1 MEQNFDPKKGTTT
14 VGLVGKDGV
23 VLAADMRASMG
34 YFIAN
39 KEAEKIHKI
48 DDQLGMTI
56 AGSVGDAQALVRWMQ
71 AELRLYTLQNGK
83 HMPVKSAATLLSNI
97 MFQQKFFPYMVQL
110 LLAGI
115 DDNGPAIYN
124 LDPIGGV
131 TTEKYTSTGSGS
143 PVAYGVL
150 EGRYKDGMSVEE
162 LLPIAAKAINIAM
175 KRDAA
180 TGDGINL
187 VSITSKGYKKYS
199 KEEIE
204 SLLKK
209 AMNV

>member
-39 KEAEKIHKI
+39 KEAEKIHKL
-48 DDQLGMTI
+48 DDRIGMTI

-71 AELRLYTLQNGK
+71 AELRLYNLQNGK
-83 HMPVKSAATLLSNI
+83 HMSVESTATLLSNI
-97 MFQQKFFPYMVQL
+97 LFQQKFFPFLVQL
-110 LLAGI
+110 VVAGV
-115 DDNGPAIYN
+115 DENGPSIFN

-150 EGRYKDGMSVEE
+150 ESNYKEGMNVEQ
-162 LLPIAAKAINIAM
+162 LLPIAARAINIAM

-204 SLLKK
+204 TLLKK
-209 AMNV
+209 

>member
-14 VGLVGKDGV
+14 VGLVGRDGV

-39 KEAEKIHKI
+39 KETEKIAKI
-48 DDQLGMTI
+48 DEHVGITL
-56 AGSVGDAQALVRWMQ
+56 AGSVGDAQALVRLMQ
-71 AELRLYTLQNGK
+71 AEVKLYRLQNNAP
-83 HMPVKSAATLLSNI
+83 MPVKAVSTLLSNI
-97 MFQQKFFPYMVQL
+97 LFQQKWFPFLVQL
-110 LLAGI
+110 LVAGV
-115 DDNGPAIYN
+115 DEKGPAIYN

-150 EGRYKDGMSVEE
+150 ESEYKEGMKTEE
-162 LLPIAAKAINIAM
+162 LLPLAVKSINIAM
-175 KRDAA
+175 RRDAA

-187 VSITSKGYKKYS
+187 VSITSKGYKMYS

-204 SLLKK
+204 SLLKGR
-209 AMNV
+209 

>member
-14 VGLVGKDGV
+14 VGLVGGDGV

-34 YFIAN
+34 FFIAN
-39 KEAEKIHKI
+39 KQAKKIHKI
-48 DDQLGMTI
+48 DEHIGMTI

-71 AELRLYTLQNGK
+71 AELRLYKLQNNEP
-83 HMPVKSAATLLSNI
+83 MPVKAAATLLSNI
-97 MFQQKFFPYMVQL
+97 LFQQKFFPFLVQL
-110 LLAGI
+110 LLSGVDAK
-115 DDNGPAIYN
+115 GPSIYN

-131 TTEKYTSTGSGS
+131 TTEKFTSTGSGS

-150 EGRYKDGMSVEE
+150 ESHYKEGMKVDE
-162 LLPIAAKAINIAM
+162 LLPLAAKAINIAM

-187 VSITSKGYKKYS
+187 VSITSKGYRQYS

-204 SLLKK
+204 SLLK
-209 AMNV
+209 

>member
-1 MEQNFDPKKGTTT
+1 M
-14 VGLVGKDGV
+14 VAGV
-23 VLAADMRASMG
+23 
-34 YFIAN
+34 
-39 KEAEKIHKI
+39 
-48 DDQLGMTI
+48 
-56 AGSVGDAQALVRWMQ
+56 
-71 AELRLYTLQNGK
+71 
-83 HMPVKSAATLLSNI
+83 
-97 MFQQKFFPYMVQL
+97 
-110 LLAGI
+110 

-131 TTEKYTSTGSGS
+131 TTEKYASTGSGS

-150 EGRYKDGMSVEE
+150 EGNYKEGMGVEE
-162 LLPIAAKAINIAM
+162 LLPLAVKSINIAM

-204 SLLKK
+204 DLLKR
-209 AMNV
+209 

>member
-14 VGLVGKDGV
+14 VGLVGRDGV

-39 KEAEKIHKI
+39 KETDKIHKI
-48 DDQLGMTI
+48 DEHIGVTI

-71 AELRLYTLQNGK
+71 AELKLYRLQNNTP
-83 HMPVKSAATLLSNI
+83 MTVRAASTLLSNI
-97 MFQQKFFPYMVQL
+97 LFQQKWFPFLVQML
-110 LLAGI
+110 VAGY
-115 DDNGPAIYN
+115 DEKGPSIYN

-131 TTEKYTSTGSGS
+131 TSEKYTSTGSGS

-150 EGRYKDGMSVEE
+150 ESHYREGMKVEE
-162 LLPIAAKAINIAM
+162 LLPIAVKAINIAM

-187 VSITSKGYKKYS
+187 VSITQKGYKVYT
-199 KEEIE
+199 KEEIQ
-204 SLLKK
+204 SLL
-209 AMNV
+209 NQ